1 MDSLNHWFFHIT
13 NTLDDFGDL
22 HFLETST
29 RVWVKIWCP
38 KNWMVTKKEQNL
50 RFGCRISPGMFF
62 PLPRFFFPDLFC
74 FPSPASILPLP
85 FHAACYLQHFGA
97 GTLACLL
104 AGLLACTPVCENLAG
119 KKKTGRGEKNP
130 RKNRVPVVCWALRF
144 DQFTYQTNST
154 QVHPLDAGGKHLS
167 FHVDSL
173 DDRMIIEV
181 RMGNS

>member
-13 NTLDDFGDL
+13 NTLDDFGYL

-119 KKKTGRGEKNP
+119 KKKRGGGK
-130 RKNRVPVVCWALRF
+130 KIPVKIGYLWFVGPYVL
-144 DQFTYQTNST
+144 TNSHIKQT
-154 QVHPLDAGGKHLS
+154 QPKFTHSMLAENICH
-167 FHVDSL
+167 FTWIH
-173 DDRMIIEV
+173 
-181 RMGNS
+181 